1 MDLRDLAGI
10 AGSKGVVG
18 AINSIPGYIDE
29 YVPGYKDATVVVK
42 DLVDDALQQTKDQ
55 YGEMR
60 KAGMILKTNPAGVV
74 LTELIFPPAAA
85 GGELTEALRKFG
97 PEAVNRNPSPT
108 YDPTL

>member
-10 AGSKGVVG
+10 AGSEGTAG
-18 AINSIPGYIDE
+18 AINFIPGY
-29 YVPGYKDATVVVK
+29 KN
-42 DLVDDALQQTKDQ
+42 LVGNALQATKDQ

-60 KAGMILKTNPAGVV
+60 KAGAILKANPLSAI
-74 LTELIFPPAAA
+74 LTELIFPPAAS